1 MDFHDV
7 DIDSIGVKILLDLN
21 HLKENSPSMVVIGRP
36 NILVGDQSSQ

>member
-21 HLKENSPSMVVIGRP
+21 HLKENSPMVVIGRP